1 MPDEEKNQDMAIC
14 PCCGERTLK
23 RPVKVDG
30 KIIDDYLASIMT
42 GVPFSHT
49 FNMFDGRLKIT
60 CGLADRDTGVMFW
73 RFIHFMEPHAS
84 DTAIVKDLL
93 GLINTYCAVK
103 RIEVTGSGNMSKL
116 YTPCEILAAACQK
129 FLDEW
134 ELVTLTDET
143 KKDFLKAVS
152 DLYDQLKPT
161 DVISSVPPTVL
172 NRVNNDFRAL
182 ESIMLQAGFDEN
194 FWKGIKL
201 G

>member
-1 MPDEEKNQDMAIC
+1 MPEEEENAVC
-14 PCCGERTLK
+14 PCCGEKTLK

-30 KIIDDYLASIMT
+30 KIVDDYLASIMT

-60 CGLADRDTGVMFW
+60 CGLSDRDTGLMFW
-73 RFIHFMEPHAS
+73 RFIHFIEPHVGDAP
-84 DTAIVKDLL
+84 IVQDLL
-93 GLINTYCAVK
+93 GLINSYCAVK
-103 RIEVTGSGNMSKL
+103 RIEVTGSGNMNKM
-116 YTPCEILAAACQK
+116 YTPSGILAEACRK

-143 KKDFLKAVS
+143 KKEFLQAVS
-152 DLYDQLKPT
+152 DLYAKLKPT
-161 DVISSVPPTVL
+161 DVISSVPPTIL
-172 NRVNNDFRAL
+172 IRVNNDFRAL
-182 ESIMLQAGFDEN
+182 ETIMLQAGFDEN

>member
-1 MPDEEKNQDMAIC
+1 MPDEKENAVC
-14 PCCGERTLK
+14 PCCGKKTLK

-30 KIIDDYLASIMT
+30 KIVDDYLASIMT

-60 CGLADRDTGVMFW
+60 CGLSDRDTGLMFW
-73 RFIHFMEPHAS
+73 RFIHFIEPHAG
-84 DTAIVKDLL
+84 DTPAVQDFL
-93 GLINTYCAVK
+93 GLINSYCAVK
-103 RIEVTGSGNMSKL
+103 RIEVTGSGNTNKM
-116 YTPCEILAAACQK
+116 YTPSEILAAACRK

-143 KKDFLKAVS
+143 KKEFLQAVS
-152 DLYDQLKPT
+152 DLYAKLKTT
-161 DVISSVPPTVL
+161 DVISSVPPTIL
-172 NRVNNDFRAL
+172 KRVNDDFRAL
-182 ESIMLQAGFDEN
+182 ETIMLQAGFDEN